1 MACTRRGH
9 KPRHSTQRLLPSH
22 VRNGQVLHLRIFS
35 WWNPSYNV
43 DGNPSARGVSSR
55 GAPAFPCALDQGSEL
70 MRASG
75 TPEDVLVH
83 NNPSL
88 EVCRLRSVAHAT
100 CASLHSLGLQCQRFF
115 MHACIW
121 FKGAGPALSFITQFA
136 SSLRCAFSQRGT
148 PTGRLCLPSPT
159 LHICTAAGR
168 NEPAAAT
175 GGGAAPSRGA
185 A

>member
-1 MACTRRGH
+1 MACTCHGH

-22 VRNGQVLHLRIFS
+22 VRNGQVLYLRIFS

-43 DGNPSARGVSSR
+43 DGNPSARGVSST

-75 TPEDVLVH
+75 SPEDVLV
-83 NNPSL
+83 NNL
-88 EVCRLRSVAHAT
+88 EVCSSPWPCNMSIIAALAFSVGIVDA
-100 CASLHSLGLQCQRFF
+100 
-115 MHACIW
+115 W
-121 FKGAGPALSFITQFA
+121 FKGAGPAQSFITQLA

-148 PTGRLCLPSPT
+148 PTYPTGRLCLPSPT
-159 LHICTAAGR
+159 LHSCTAAGR

-175 GGGAAPSRGA
+175 GGGAATSRGA